1 LKTFISEL
9 EQHQA
14 MITRLADC
22 SGAIEAAGKLLIET
36 LTQGGKIL
44 LCGNGGSA
52 ADCQHIAAEL
62 VVRYEKNRKA
72 LAAVALTT
80 DSSILTAN
88 SNDFGFDSIYSRQVE
103 AIANEKDCLIAISTS
118 GTSKNILKAVEA
130 ARLKSMVVIGLTGRD
145 GGELSG
151 MVTHSVIVPSD
162 VTARIQE
169 AHILIGH
176 WWCGAIDDY
185 MDVGGRATQGA
196 VAEEA
201 VSAGHFS

>member
-9 EQHQA
+9 EEHKA
-14 MITRLADC
+14 VAERLADC
-22 SGAIEAAGKLLIET
+22 SDVIEAAGELLIKT
-36 LTQGGKIL
+36 LKQGGKIL

-72 LAAVALTT
+72 LAAIALTT
-80 DSSILTAN
+80 DSSILTAH
-88 SNDFGFDSIYSRQVE
+88 SNDIGFDTVYSRQIE

-118 GTSKNILKAVEA
+118 GISKNILNAVKA
-130 ARLKSMVVIGLTGRD
+130 ARLKGMVVIGLTGRD

-151 MVTHSVIVPSD
+151 QVTHSVIVPSA

-176 WWCGAIDDY
+176 WWCGLIDDC
-185 MDVGGRATQGA
+185 MDAGGRAMQGA

-201 VSAGHFS
+201 Y